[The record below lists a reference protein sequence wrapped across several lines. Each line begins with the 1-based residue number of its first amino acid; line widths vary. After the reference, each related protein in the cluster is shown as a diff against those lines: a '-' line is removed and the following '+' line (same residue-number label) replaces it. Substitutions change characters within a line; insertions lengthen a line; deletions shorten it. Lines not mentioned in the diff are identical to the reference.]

1 MMESGDMNLFDIA
14 QLRKQRARC
23 AKHLSQNDFLLEA
36 ASERLASRF
45 DDILREFAYVVDYGC
60 HHGILT
66 RMLAAHPRIGSVI
79 ACDSVPQMLS
89 QAPYPRVLCDEGA
102 MPFADNSVNAICSVM
117 SWQWVNDLPGL
128 LVQARR
134 ALKPDGLL
142 MVMLPAIG
150 TLQELRGSFAE
161 AESVITGG
169 LSPRVAPLLDIRDG
183 GALLQRAGLV
193 MPVVDSE
200 MITVTYPDMMTLLR
214 DLKQMGAVSAL
225 NARAR
230 APLRRDVLA
239 LAEACYARD
248 FSDVEGRCVASV
260 EFLTLTAWKPA

>member
-1 MMESGDMNLFDIA
+1 
-14 QLRKQRARC
+14 
-23 AKHLSQNDFLLEA
+23 
-36 ASERLASRF
+36 
-45 DDILREFAYVVDYGC
+45 
-60 HHGILT
+60 
-66 RMLAAHPRIGSVI
+66 
-79 ACDSVPQMLS
+79 
-89 QAPYPRVLCDEGA
+89 
-102 MPFADNSVNAICSVM
+102 M

-142 MVMLPAIG
+142 MVMLPATA
-150 TLQELRGSFAE
+150 TLQELRSSLAE

-200 MITVTYPDMMTLLR
+200 MITVTYPDMMALLR
-214 DLKQMGAVSAL
+214 DLKQMGAVSAM

-230 APLRRDVLA
+230 SPMRRDVLA
-239 LAEACYARD
+239 FAEACYARD
-248 FSDVEGRCVASV
+248 FSDVEGRLEASV
-260 EFLTLTAWKPA
+260 EFLTLTAWKPV